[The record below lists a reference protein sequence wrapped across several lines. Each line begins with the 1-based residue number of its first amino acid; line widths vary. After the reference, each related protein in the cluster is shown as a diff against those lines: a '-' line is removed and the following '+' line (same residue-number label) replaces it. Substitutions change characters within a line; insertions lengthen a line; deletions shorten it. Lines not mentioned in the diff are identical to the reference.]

1 MPFVTPA
8 CFCVLAT
15 LAAQPVIAEPSPPV
29 ASATEATTQAPVA
42 AESEAVGRVPG
53 QPTAQDSADATQTQH
68 RTTLSTVLVR
78 GVRLDDIR
86 RAQAQVPGSV
96 YVTSGETFHQRP
108 VNNIADALRYVPGAF
123 VESDSGGAS
132 SILSIRGSNLNS
144 LGYDNAGVTL
154 FQDGLP
160 VTTADGA
167 NHNRLMD
174 PLQAH
179 EAIVANGINA
189 LTYGASNLG
198 GAIDF
203 ISPTA
208 RNSNPNQLYLEG
220 GSYGLHEEQLRAG
233 GVVGDLDGMVTFD
246 DKYFD
251 GYLPHSREERNS
263 LYANGGWQVTDNFRL
278 RSFLTYINDRQ
289 QLTGSITQAQ
299 FDANPMQADP
309 AYVFGDHQVNVK
321 TYRFATEGTWD
332 INASSQLQFG
342 VSYEQQRLFHPIVD
356 MLVDIGPDQPPLD
369 VYSLLINT
377 TQRTSG
383 ATVRYNVVDGNHDV
397 LVGMNLVHTVNAGGN
412 YNNLQG
418 QRGAQQAIVDTR
430 GSNANVFALDRW
442 QFVPGWTL
450 VYGVQ
455 GVMTD
460 LDDRTVDDVNVGN
473 TVPRNRK
480 NHFSSLN
487 PRLGLIRALGTDAEA
502 FASIGRLYQSPNF
515 FDLDNARQE
524 RGPQA
529 DLDSMQGLSYEVGV
543 RGREQTGAGAPSW
556 HWSASVYYEQVH
568 DEILSIHNPA
578 PPPDSL
584 TTNIAHTVHAGV
596 EALVGASLPIG
607 TDGSRVEPLLSAAF
621 NDFSFGD
628 DPVYGNNHLPSAPRY
643 LVRGEVMYRNAKGFY
658 AGPTFDLVG
667 WRDVDF
673 ANAYRV
679 GGYGLMGL
687 RAGVQHGRWDFFGEL
702 DNAFDRKYV
711 REVSVMN
718 AATPLDAVLTAGAPR
733 SVFVGLRLEY

>member
-1 MPFVTPA
+1 MSRVTPLQ
-8 CFCVLAT
+8 FCVLAA
-15 LAAQPVIAEPSPPV
+15 LAAPAIAQYPAPV
-29 ASATEATTQAPVA
+29 ASVTEAHP
-42 AESEAVGRVPG
+42 
-53 QPTAQDSADATQTQH
+53 
-68 RTTLSTVLVR
+68 TTLPTVLVR
-78 GVRLDDIR
+78 GKRADDVR
-86 RAQAQVPGSV
+86 RAQAQVPGGV
-96 YVTSGETFHQRP
+96 YVTSGETFYQRP
-108 VNNIADALRYVPGAF
+108 VNNMADALRYVPGAF
-123 VESDSGGAS
+123 IESDSGGAS
-132 SILSIRGSNLNS
+132 SILSIRGSNLDA
-144 LGYDNAGVTL
+144 LGYDNAGVAL

-179 EAIVANGINA
+179 DVIVANGINA
-189 LTYGASNLG
+189 LTYGASDLG

-220 GSYGLHEEQLRAG
+220 GSYGLREEQLRAG
-233 GVVGDLDGMVTFD
+233 GVTGDLDGVVTLD
-246 DKYFD
+246 DKYFG

-278 RSFLTYINDRQ
+278 RGFLTYINDRQ
-289 QLTGSITQAQ
+289 QLTGSLTQAQ

-321 TYRFATEGTWD
+321 TYRFATKGTWD

-356 MLVDIGPDQPPLD
+356 VLVDVAPVEPPLD
-369 VYSLLINT
+369 VYSLLIDS

-383 ATVRYNVVDGNHDV
+383 VMLRYNVEEGDHDV
-397 LVGMNLVHTVNAGGN
+397 LVGMNLVHTTDVGGN
-412 YNNLQG
+412 YDNLQG
-418 QRGAQQAIVDTR
+418 RRGAQQAIVDTL
-430 GSNANVFALDRW
+430 GSSANVFALDRW
-442 QFVPGWTL
+442 TFVPGWTL

-455 GVMTD
+455 GVMTH
-460 LDDRTVDDVNVGN
+460 LDDRTVDGVDAGN
-473 TVPRNRK
+473 AIPRNRK
-480 NHFSSLN
+480 NRFSSLN
-487 PRLGLIRALGTDAEA
+487 PRLGLIRALGADAEA

-529 DLDSMQGLSYEVGV
+529 DLDAMQGLSYEIGV
-543 RGREQTGAGAPSW
+543 RGRVQADAGVPSW
-556 HWSASVYYEQVH
+556 HWSASVYYEQVR

-584 TTNIAHTVHAGV
+584 TTNVAHTVHAGV
-596 EALVGASLPIG
+596 EALVGATLPAG
-607 TDGSRVEPLLSAAF
+607 DDGSRIEPLLSAAF
-621 NDFSFGD
+621 NDFSFRD
-628 DPVYGNNHLPSAPRY
+628 DHVYGNNHLPSAPRY
-643 LVRGEVMYRNAKGFY
+643 VVRGELMYHNANGFY
-658 AGPTFDLVG
+658 AGPTFDLIG
-667 WRDVDF
+667 WRYVDF
-673 ANAYRV
+673 ANTYRV
-679 GGYGLMGL
+679 GGYGLVGL
-687 RAGVQHGRWDFFGEL
+687 RAGVQRGRWDVFGEL
-702 DNAFDRKYV
+702 DNAFDRNYV

-733 SVFVGLRLEY
+733 SVFVGLRLDY